1 MKKKM
6 KKEIFGTREW
16 AEKNYNVITGCSHD
30 CIYCYAKSNA
40 LRFETTTVEDWK
52 IEKERK
58 KKPSIGKAN
67 RVMFPTTHDISPENL
82 EINLKGI
89 AHVLNRG
96 HEILIVSK
104 PHLEC
109 IKAICDRFVA
119 FKDKILFRF
128 TIGSASDKVLKFWEP
143 NAPNFAERLASLR
156 HAFSC
161 GFATSASC
169 EPMLDEYIELVVD
182 AVYDYVTDA
191 IWLGKMN
198 DSVARVSRN
207 TDGDIVYIQAA
218 KEVEAQQNDEFVKKL
233 YDKFKDDPKIK
244 WKESIKKVVGLELA
258 TVAGQDS

>member
-1 MKKKM
+1 MKT
-6 KKEIFGTREW
+6 EIFGTREW

-40 LRFETTTVEDWK
+40 LRFKTTTVEDWK

-67 RVMFPTTHDISPENL
+67 RVMFPTTHDISPKNL
-82 EINLKGI
+82 EINLEGI

-109 IKAICDRFVA
+109 IKAICDKFVA

-128 TIGSASDKVLKFWEP
+128 TIGSASNNVLAFWEP
-143 NAPNFAERLASLR
+143 NAPDFMERIEALR
-156 HAFSC
+156 HAFFC
-161 GFATSASC
+161 GFATSVSC
-169 EPMLDEYIELVVD
+169 EPMLDENIDLVVE
-182 AVYDYVTDA
+182 AARAYVTDA

-198 DSVARVSRN
+198 DCVTRVSRN
-207 TDGDIVYIQAA
+207 TNGDPAYIKAA
-218 KEVEAQQNDEFVKKL
+218 REVEAQQNDEFIKKL
-233 YDKFKDDPKIK
+233 YDKFKDDPMIK

-258 TVAGQDS
+258 TVAGEDI